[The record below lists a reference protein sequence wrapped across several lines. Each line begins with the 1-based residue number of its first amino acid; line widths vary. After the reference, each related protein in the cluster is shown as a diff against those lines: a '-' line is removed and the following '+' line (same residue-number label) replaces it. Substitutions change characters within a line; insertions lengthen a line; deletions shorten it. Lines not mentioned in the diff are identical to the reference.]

1 MISDELHKRLVAGD
15 KAAFDQLVQ
24 LAVQEALKMLP
35 IVNENIIKQSAV
47 LHKASEQF
55 YQNNPDLAD
64 HKPMVASVIER
75 LESDAP
81 GTNFDEILRRAA
93 PEARDAIQ
101 AQNGA
106 AGTTKNRLSK
116 LDDMVGSL

>member
-1 MISDELHKRLVAGD
+1 MINNELHEKLVSGSKD
-15 KAAFDQLVQ
+15 AFEQLIQ

-55 YQNNPDLAD
+55 YQNNPDLVD

-81 GTNFDEILRRAA
+81 GTGFDEILKKAG
-93 PEARDAIQ
+93 PEVRKAI
-101 AQNGA
+101 GA
-106 AGTTKNRLSK
+106 SSSASTTKRRIDE
-116 LDDMVGSL
+116 LDDVVGKL